1 MWPINRGL
9 CIKQLK
15 KFAAPGVEGPVRM
28 LRGEQVMRG
37 HLPGQ
42 KRANE
47 DPPLPVLP
55 ARIQPQTFDDVE
67 RGLFDWLPKIQN
79 VRQWSVDNRLNEF
92 EQFVDSAKQIFA
104 KSNLTDFELKVIRKR
119 RNDELL
125 HKATSRK
132 RIRST
137 YSEASGLPKEDAE
150 RVIAEKQEKEERST
164 TIT

>member
-1 MWPINRGL
+1 M
-9 CIKQLK
+9 
-15 KFAAPGVEGPVRM
+15 
-28 LRGEQVMRG
+28 
-37 HLPGQ
+37 
-42 KRANE
+42 
-47 DPPLPVLP
+47 LP

-67 RGLFDWLPKIQN
+67 RGLIDWLPKIQN
-79 VRQWSVDNRLNEF
+79 VTQWSDDNRPNEF
-92 EQFVDSAKQIFA
+92 EQFVDSAKQIVA

-132 RIRST
+132 RIRSA
-137 YSEASGLPKEDAE
+137 YSEASGLTKEDAE